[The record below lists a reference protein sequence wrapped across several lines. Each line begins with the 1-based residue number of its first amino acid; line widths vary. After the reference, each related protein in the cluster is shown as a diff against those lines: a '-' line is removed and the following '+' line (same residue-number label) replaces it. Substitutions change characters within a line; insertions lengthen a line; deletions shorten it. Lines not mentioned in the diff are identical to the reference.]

1 MSITIIAA
9 IGNNGEIGLNG
20 KLPWHCPAELEH
32 FKRTVADMV
41 TVCGAHT
48 YYSLP
53 LKLRNRTKVWS
64 ERTPNF
70 IGVRDKRGNAI
81 KFTLNINQVLEL
93 SKASQVAIIGGA
105 ETYAAFLPYADKA
118 ILSYIDGDFEADT
131 FFPYHSMSGT
141 ADYSWVWHCLQ
152 ERTTCPQSG
161 LSFVVWEVT
170 KQAVQP

>member
-41 TVCGAHT
+41 TVCGVRTYPTLPKALRKKVRIWNSRPWEIWNGDKWVYRHT
-48 YYSLP
+48 FNTDFVLSLS
-53 LKLRNRTKVWS
+53 RS
-64 ERTPNF
+64 
-70 IGVRDKRGNAI
+70 GN
-81 KFTLNINQVLEL
+81 
-93 SKASQVAIIGGA
+93 VAIIGGA
-105 ETYAAFLPYADKA
+105 ATYAEFLPYADKA
-118 ILSYIDGDFEADT
+118 ILSYIDGDFKADT
-131 FFPYHSMSGT
+131 FFPYHSMGGT

-152 ERTTCPQSG
+152 ERTICRQSG

>member
-32 FKRTVADMV
+32 FKRTVDGHYKIVGTKTFA
-41 TVCGAHT
+41 
-48 YYSLP
+48 SLP
-53 LKLRNRTKVWS
+53 RWCKDNRLHTFTRNENIHKRCTLEGVVNFGKTKDV
-64 ERTPNF
+64 F
-70 IGVRDKRGNAI
+70 I
-81 KFTLNINQVLEL
+81 L
-93 SKASQVAIIGGA
+93 GGA

-118 ILSYIDGDFEADT
+118 ILSYIDGDFDADT
-131 FFPYHSMSGT
+131 FFPYHNMSGT